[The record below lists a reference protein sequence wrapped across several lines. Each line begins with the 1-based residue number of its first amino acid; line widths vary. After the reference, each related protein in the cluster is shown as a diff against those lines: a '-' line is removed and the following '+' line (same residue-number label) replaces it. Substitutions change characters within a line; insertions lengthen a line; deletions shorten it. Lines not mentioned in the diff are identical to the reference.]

1 MTRPV
6 SLNVDDLFDWWD
18 DARDA
23 AILRA
28 QLHGRRQTVFA
39 AGDLWCV
46 QEVGA

>member
-1 MTRPV
+1 MPRTV

-28 QLHGRRQTVFA
+28 QVHGRKCRVFA
-39 AGDLWCV
+39 AGDLWAV
-46 QEVGA
+46 QDVTV

>member
-1 MTRPV
+1 MPRPI
-6 SLNVDDLFDWWD
+6 SLNVDDLYDWWD

-28 QLHGRRQTVFA
+28 QLHGRRQAVLA
-39 AGDLWCV
+39 AGHLWAV